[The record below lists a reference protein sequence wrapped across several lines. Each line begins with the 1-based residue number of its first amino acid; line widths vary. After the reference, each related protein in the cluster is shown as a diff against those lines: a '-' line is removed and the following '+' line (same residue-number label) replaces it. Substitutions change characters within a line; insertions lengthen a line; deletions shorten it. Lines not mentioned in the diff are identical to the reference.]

1 MRGVIF
7 MLLWIVLEL
16 VFAKAFFG
24 KDRWRH
30 D

>member
-7 MLLWIVLEL
+7 MLVAIVLE
-16 VFAKAFFG
+16 VIFASVFFG